1 MSIMLTT
8 CLALSAV
15 AGDGWANLFNGETLA
30 GWVNV
35 NGAASTW
42 RAEDGMIRCT
52 GKPTCLL
59 RTARMYEDFVLELE
73 WMHHEKKGNAGVFVW
88 SDALPA
94 PGVPFSKS
102 IEVQVMIG
110 TETANYTSEGDI
122 FSIWGA
128 TMTPDRPHPSGWAR
142 CLPSEA
148 RTKGAGQWNHY
159 TITCKDG
166 HISLAVNGKVV
177 SGGYDCNP
185 RKGFICLESE
195 GTPVDFRNLRIKEL
209 PEETSPLA
217 KDANNAEGFR
227 PLFNGL
233 DLTGW
238 KLPDG
243 KEENWQV
250 KGTSIAHNGRGG
262 DLWTT
267 SSVGDFDLIVDWKW
281 TGDSQG
287 QMERHII
294 NPDGTYA
301 TNEDG
306 TPTMATVDERDSG
319 IFLRGSTKSQV
330 NIWSWPVGSGE
341 VWGYRTDTTMPEQI
355 RSAATPKAAADAAV
369 GQWNRYFIR
378 MRGEYLTV
386 VLNGVTVID
395 QAHLPGVPASGPI
408 GLQSHGSGIS
418 FSNILIRQ

>member
-1 MSIMLTT
+1 MSIMLTS
-8 CLALSAV
+8 CLAITA
-15 AGDGWANLFNGETLA
+15 ATGNGWTDLFNGETLA

-59 RTARMYEDFVLELE
+59 RTNRMYEDFILELE
-73 WMHHEKKGNAGVFVW
+73 WRHHNEKGNAGVFVW

-94 PGVPFSKS
+94 PGVPFSKA

-110 TETANYTSEGDI
+110 TETDQYTSEGDI

-128 TMTPDRPHPSGWAR
+128 TMTPERPHPDGWAR

-148 RTKGAGQWNHY
+148 RTRGAGQWNHY

-185 RKGFICLESE
+185 RKGYICLESE

-209 PEETSPLA
+209 PEEPAPWA
-217 KDANNAEGFR
+217 KDANDAEGFR

-233 DLTGW
+233 DFAGW
-238 KLPDG
+238 KQPKDH
-243 KEENWQV
+243 EDNWTIQ
-250 KGTSIAHNGRGG
+250 GTSIAHNGNGG
-262 DLWTT
+262 DLWT
-267 SSVGDFDLIVDWKW
+267 SDSFEDFDLIVDWKW
-281 TGDSQG
+281 TGESQG
-287 QMERHII
+287 TMERPVI
-294 NPDGTYA
+294 NPDGTAA
-301 TNEDG
+301 TIEDG
-306 TPTMATVDERDSG
+306 TPATVTIEERDSG
-319 IFLRGSTKSQV
+319 IYLRGSTKSQI
-330 NIWSWPVGSGE
+330 NIWCWPVGSGE
-341 VWGYRTDTTMPEQI
+341 VWGYRTDTTQPPEV
-355 RSAATPKAAADAAV
+355 RAAATPSAAADAKA
-369 GQWNRYFIR
+369 GQWNRFFIR

-386 VLNGVTVID
+386 VLNGITVID
-395 QAHLPGVPASGPI
+395 RAHLPGVPERGPI

-418 FSNILIRQ
+418 FSNILIRR